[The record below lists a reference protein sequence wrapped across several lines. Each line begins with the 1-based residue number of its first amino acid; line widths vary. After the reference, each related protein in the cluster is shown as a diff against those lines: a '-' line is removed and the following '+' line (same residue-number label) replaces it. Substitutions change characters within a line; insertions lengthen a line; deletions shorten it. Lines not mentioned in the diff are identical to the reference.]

1 MMNDLTLLIP
11 AKFEK
16 ESLPEVLKELSIYN
30 CKKLIVL
37 KKNDLETIKSIKG
50 KIANTKI
57 LFQKGNGYGSALI
70 EGIKHTKSKHLCIFN
85 ADGSFEARELI
96 KMYRLNKTTN
106 FVFGSRYNKDSS
118 SEDDTIVTYIGNKF
132 FSTMGQFF
140 LNLRLNDILYTYI
153 MGETKKFKLL
163 KLREK
168 DFRICIEIPT
178 NIKKHNFSYTLI
190 SSHEKKRI
198 GGEKKVN
205 AFFDGFKILQY
216 MLKRIFKNGK

>member
-50 KIANTKI
+50 KIDNTEI

-132 FSTMGQFF
+132 FSTMGQLF

-216 MLKRIFKNGK
+216 MLTRIFMNGK

>member
-1 MMNDLTLLIP
+1 
-11 AKFEK
+11 
-16 ESLPEVLKELSIYN
+16 
-30 CKKLIVL
+30 
-37 KKNDLETIKSIKG
+37 
-50 KIANTKI
+50 
-57 LFQKGNGYGSALI
+57 
-70 EGIKHTKSKHLCIFN
+70 
-85 ADGSFEARELI
+85 
-96 KMYRLNKTTN
+96 
-106 FVFGSRYNKDSS
+106 
-118 SEDDTIVTYIGNKF
+118 
-132 FSTMGQFF
+132 
-140 LNLRLNDILYTYI
+140 

>member
-50 KIANTKI
+50 KIDNTEI

-85 ADGSFEARELI
+85 ADGSFEARELL

-132 FSTMGQFF
+132 FSTMGQLF

-178 NIKKHNFSYTLI
+178 NIKKHNFSYTSI

-216 MLKRIFKNGK
+216 MLTRIFMNGK

>member
-1 MMNDLTLLIP
+1 MNGLTLLIP

-50 KIANTKI
+50 KIDNTEI

-132 FSTMGQFF
+132 FSTMGQLF

>member
-1 MMNDLTLLIP
+1 MNDLTLLIP

-118 SEDDTIVTYIGNKF
+118 SEDDTIVTYVGNKF
-132 FSTMGQFF
+132 FSTMGQLF

>member
-1 MMNDLTLLIP
+1 MNDLTLLIP

-50 KIANTKI
+50 KIDNTEI

-132 FSTMGQFF
+132 FSTMGQLF

>member
-1 MMNDLTLLIP
+1 MLMDHLRPENLL
-11 AKFEK
+11 
-16 ESLPEVLKELSIYN
+16 
-30 CKKLIVL
+30 
-37 KKNDLETIKSIKG
+37 
-50 KIANTKI
+50 
-57 LFQKGNGYGSALI
+57 
-70 EGIKHTKSKHLCIFN
+70 
-85 ADGSFEARELI
+85 
-96 KMYRLNKTTN
+96 
-106 FVFGSRYNKDSS
+106 KDSS

-132 FSTMGQFF
+132 FSTMGQLF

>member
-50 KIANTKI
+50 KIDNTEI

-132 FSTMGQFF
+132 FSTMGQLF